1 MRYDG
6 EFTHLTICDMGIS
19 WEYTGFGQQQWD
31 LRIHP
36 VEKKTRWVG
45 NPGLDGH
52 WKMGNAE

>member
-6 EFTHLTICDMGIS
+6 EFTHLNHLRYGDIMGIS

-36 VEKKTRWVG
+36 VEKKTG
-45 NPGLDGH
+45 GLEILD
-52 WKMGNAE
+52 